1 MERFCERCE
10 RVTVDG
16 HLWCQDP
23 ECPAE
28 EGYALLGYGD
38 FLGDLKVTKLVR
50 VWRTAAL
57 YEAERH
63 GQQVLLKVAHPTD
76 ECAERLKREALLL
89 EALAPWRSGIAAW
102 IRSFLPSRRDLLPV
116 PLAPYPTRMKRPYGE
131 ITFRG
136 EPRVYS
142 VYRHARG
149 KILSDVLLENPQL
162 WHTQASWIVQTL
174 GETLAPLVA
183 NNRMHLCLTPDVVMV
198 EADQEGILRP
208 MLMDLGL
215 LLDGS
220 ENGRLAGWLKLCEPA
235 YSAPELLADS
245 RPEAVSP
252 AADVYSLGM
261 ILYEMLAGHPAF
273 ETKLRRDDQL
283 REDVTE
289 NRKPL
294 SLGRPEL
301 EQSGVTGIVERAVA
315 ASGRYNNVIEFTRA
329 LAKVYSS
336 PPAEKRPIPR
346 RLVVILVLAA
356 ILLLALGVVAAI
368 ILLPV
373 LLGGG

>member
-1 MERFCERCE
+1 MERYCERCE

-38 FLGDLKVTKLVR
+38 YLGDLKVTKLVR

-57 YEAERH
+57 YEAERQ
-63 GQQVLLKVAHPTD
+63 GLEVLLKVAHPTD

-89 EALAPWRSGIAAW
+89 EALAPWRSGVAAW
-102 IRSFLPSRRDLLPV
+102 IRSFLPSRRDVLPV

-142 VYRHARG
+142 VYRHAKG

-162 WHTQASWIVQTL
+162 WHTYASWIVQTV
-174 GETLAPLVA
+174 GESLYPLVA
-183 NNRMHLCLTPDVVMV
+183 NNRMHLCLTPDMVMV
-198 EADQEGILRP
+198 EADKEGVLRP
-208 MLMDLGL
+208 MLLDLGL

-220 ENGRLAGWLKLCEPA
+220 ENGHLGDWLRLCEPA
-235 YSAPELLADS
+235 YSAPELLAGA

-283 REDVTE
+283 REDVTQ

-294 SLGRPEL
+294 ALGRPEL

-315 ASGRYNNVIEFTRA
+315 PTGRYANVIEFTRA

-346 RLVVILVLAA
+346 RLVVLLVLAA
-356 ILLLALGVVAAI
+356 VVLLAVGILAAI

-373 LLGGG
+373 LLGG